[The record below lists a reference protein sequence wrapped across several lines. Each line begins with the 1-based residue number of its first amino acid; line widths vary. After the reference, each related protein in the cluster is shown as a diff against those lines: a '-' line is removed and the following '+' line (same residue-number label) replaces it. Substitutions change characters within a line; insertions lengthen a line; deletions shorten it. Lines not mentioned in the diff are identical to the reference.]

1 MNLAPAF
8 LAAACIWREAAL
20 VAGVAGV
27 AGIAVSFARLLLPLP
42 PPLLVAAVLA
52 SGCCGSSTR
61 QSASLG
67 PRASANSRTYATHA

>member
-27 AGIAVSFARLLLPLP
+27 AVSFARSLLLPP
-42 PPLLVAAVLA
+42 PPLLVAAALA
-52 SGCCGSSTR
+52 SGCSGCSTVR
-61 QSASLG
+61 V
-67 PRASANSRTYATHA
+67 PI

>member
-27 AGIAVSFARLLLPLP
+27 AVSLLLPLP

-52 SGCCGSSTR
+52 SGCSGCSTVR
-61 QSASLG
+61 V
-67 PRASANSRTYATHA
+67 PI